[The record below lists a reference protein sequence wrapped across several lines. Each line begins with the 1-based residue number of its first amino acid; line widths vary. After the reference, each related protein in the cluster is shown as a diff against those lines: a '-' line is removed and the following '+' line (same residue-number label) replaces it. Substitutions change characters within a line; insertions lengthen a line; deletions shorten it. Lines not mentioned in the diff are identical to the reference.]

1 MKTKETWLS
10 FWRLLRAIKIYKEL
24 YLYET
29 PSLHSYAQ
37 LTPYEAKGDG
47 GNYQNQQ
54 HSTILGL
61 TREGKKEERTHDQ
74 KIWLTWA
81 TDTRSMLNIQSC
93 HRLWPLGQWWTGGY
107 TVAVRDSV
115 YTISNRLTLTV
126 WSSYWWWE
134 RDKW

>member
-1 MKTKETWLS
+1 MTEFLTFTSSDKNIQGTVFVRNPIPS
-10 FWRLLRAIKIYKEL
+10 FLRTINPVRGQRWWGKLPKSTTFHYFRLN
-24 YLYET
+24 
-29 PSLHSYAQ
+29 Q
-37 LTPYEAKGDG
+37 G
-47 GNYQNQQ
+47 GEK
-54 HSTILGL
+54 
-61 TREGKKEERTHDQ
+61 RRTHDQ

-81 TDTRSMLNIQSC
+81 ADTRSMLNIQSC